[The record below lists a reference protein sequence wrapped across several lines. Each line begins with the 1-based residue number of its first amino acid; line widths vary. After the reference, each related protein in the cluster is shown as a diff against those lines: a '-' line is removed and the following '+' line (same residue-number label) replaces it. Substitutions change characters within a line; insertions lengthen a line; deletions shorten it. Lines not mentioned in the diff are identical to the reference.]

1 MSEKKKL
8 TMSPKKTTKKKR
20 RNKKKSKVRSTE
32 DGESLA
38 SCSDKEWDVA
48 DPAYG
53 SELINLKK
61 KPHKVTVF
69 ATPRGKTIE
78 RTKIIKAEMRP
89 EELQVED
96 NANAIGRLCA
106 AIVRI
111 YLRDKKA
118 SDVEVEV
125 NLRVNKSHVD
135 NIDITSGTSPM
146 KVSSNETNTPTKEL
160 G

>member
-1 MSEKKKL
+1 FQ
-8 TMSPKKTTKKKR
+8 
-20 RNKKKSKVRSTE
+20 KSKIRSTE

-69 ATPRGKTIE
+69 AAPRGKTIE

-89 EELQVED
+89 EEIEAED

-106 AIVRI
+106 EIVRI
-111 YLRDKKA
+111 YLRDKKP

-125 NLRVNKSHVD
+125 NLRLNKNRVD
-135 NIDITSGTSPM
+135 NIDITNSTSPM
-146 KVSSNETNTPTKEL
+146 VSIQAIVIQKK
-160 G
+160 